1 LRETVLVTG
10 AGGFIGGRVVEV
22 LHASGQVQVRA
33 GVRRWSTAAR
43 IGRLPVDIVAC
54 DLLDAAQ
61 VDAAMRGVGA
71 VVHCAVGGHAAT
83 VQGTRNVLD
92 AALRHGVR
100 RVVHLSTIDVYGG
113 ADGVVTEDSALVATG
128 APYGDSKIE
137 AEQACMEFG
146 RQGGSVVILRP
157 TIVYGPF
164 SESWTVEFARRMTGG
179 RWLLPEADC
188 GGRCNLV
195 YVDDLV
201 QAVLLGL
208 DAEGVDGQA
217 FNINGPDDVTWHEYF
232 HAMNQSLGLPPLHAA
247 ARGASRA
254 GATLLM
260 PVRKAAKF
268 ALRHFQDP
276 IMWLY
281 QRSAVVKRVMRAAE
295 HMIRQTPTTGEFRMY
310 SRSASYPADRAAA
323 GLGYVPRVDMQR
335 GVGLSTAWL
344 RHHRIAPGTAGHAA
358 G

>member
-1 LRETVLVTG
+1 MRETVLVTG

-61 VDAAMRGVGA
+61 VDAAMTGASA
-71 VVHCAVGGHAAT
+71 VVHCAVGGHEAT

-128 APYGDSKIE
+128 AAYGDAKIE
-137 AEQACMEFG
+137 AEQACMEYG

-188 GGRCNLV
+188 LGRCNLV

-201 QAVLLGL
+201 QAVVLGL
-208 DAEGVDGQA
+208 DAAGVDGQA

-232 HAMNQSLGLPPLHAA
+232 HGMNQSLGPAAA
-247 ARGASRA
+247 ARCCPGCVPGRRDAADARAQGGQVRAS
-254 GATLLM
+254 TL
-260 PVRKAAKF
+260 PGPHHV
-268 ALRHFQDP
+268 
-276 IMWLY
+276 
-281 QRSAVVKRVMRAAE
+281 AVPA
-295 HMIRQTPTTGEFRMY
+295 IRGGE
-310 SRSASYPADRAAA
+310 
-323 GLGYVPRVDMQR
+323 
-335 GVGLSTAWL
+335 
-344 RHHRIAPGTAGHAA
+344 AGHARGGA
-358 G
+358 RDPADAHDG